1 MTQEVRMRA
10 WVSAAGTAA
19 WLLIAAVAGAQA
31 PAPASGQDAAALPP
45 LAKQVWD
52 TETAFAKTMAD
63 RDHAGF
69 ASFLAGESVFM
80 GQTRTFRG
88 KAQVADGWRR
98 YYEGKD
104 APFSWRPDRVEVLDS
119 GTLASSSGPV
129 FDPTGTRVGTFNSIW
144 RLEADG
150 RWRIIFDSGCPPCDC
165 K

>member
-1 MTQEVRMRA
+1 MRT
-10 WVSAAGTAA
+10 WVTAAGTAA
-19 WLLIAAVAGAQA
+19 CLLAASVVLAQG
-31 PAPASGQDAAALPP
+31 PVPVQDPAALPP

-69 ASFLAGESVFM
+69 VSFLAAESVFM

-98 YYEGKD
+98 YYEGPA

-129 FDPTGTRVGTFNSIW
+129 FDPSGTRVGTFNSIW
-144 RLEADG
+144 RLEKDG
-150 RWRIIFDSGCPPCDC
+150 TWRIIFDSGCPPCDC
-165 K
+165 R